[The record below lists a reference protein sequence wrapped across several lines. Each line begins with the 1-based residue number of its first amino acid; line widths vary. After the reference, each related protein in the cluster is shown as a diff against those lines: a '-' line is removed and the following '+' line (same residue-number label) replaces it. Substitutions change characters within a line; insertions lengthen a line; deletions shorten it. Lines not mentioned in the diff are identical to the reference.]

1 MGACNTTTAT
11 STGTATVVAAST
23 REDDGHDRISPTTII
38 TVSVFLAILLIL
50 LLAGM
55 VFCWRNP
62 HWLSVWRRKQ
72 RDDNATYTARA
83 KGLGIEGAGDLEE
96 SRPNTQRSDMS
107 YADLAREKELR
118 REDYHTPVVMP
129 SREKESSRVDVT
141 TAHDA
146 QAHTTFPKP
155 VASLGTP
162 RLAMSKAIRYVTKD
176 AQYLSIFQTFSKSP
190 SSAKGTPK
198 IAPPRVAL
206 PPQQLSPRKYGFR
219 SARAAKKGRTGPKL
233 SISAPVYGDL
243 PPLTLSLPTMTLSWA
258 NYENG
263 TGPSPEPSSISPNQS
278 ELVFTDCVESLSDAE
293 DAEEVSTVDY
303 EAFSSRGGE
312 FSDYRRASNGK
323 RLSFHSQMSG
333 VSILSTD
340 TGKVSFAQV
349 AMRPESKPTLQ
360 IIGPSESPRKVVVHY
375 E

>member
-1 MGACNTTTAT
+1 MILLEH
-11 STGTATVVAAST
+11 
-23 REDDGHDRISPTTII
+23 RERKEREGDDRISPTTII
-38 TVSVFLAILLIL
+38 TVAVFLAILFIL
-50 LLAGM
+50 LIAGM

-62 HWLSVWRRKQ
+62 HWLSAWRRKAAAAQ
-72 RDDNATYTARA
+72 VDANATARA

-118 REDYHTPVVMP
+118 REDDHAVMP
-129 SREKESSRVDVT
+129 SREKDSSRVDVT
-141 TAHDA
+141 TAAAADD
-146 QAHTTFPKP
+146 AHTAFPKP

-190 SSAKGTPK
+190 SAKGTPN
-198 IAPPRVAL
+198 IAPPRVL
-206 PPQQLSPRKYGFR
+206 PPQLSPRKYGFR
-219 SARAAKKGRTGPKL
+219 SARSAKKGGTGPKL

-243 PPLTLSLPTMTLSWA
+243 PPLTLSLPTMTLSWT
-258 NYENG
+258 NYEDG
-263 TGPSPEPSSISPNQS
+263 TGPEPISPNQS
-278 ELVFTDCVESLSDAE
+278 ELVFSDCVESLSDAE

-312 FSDYRRASNGK
+312 FSDYRRGSSGK

-340 TGKVSFAQV
+340 TGK
-349 AMRPESKPTLQ
+349 
-360 IIGPSESPRKVVVHY
+360 IIGPSESPRKVVVVHY